1 VNIHT
6 TAGAHVTTKAVKQT
20 RYSTVAIAL
29 HWTIAAAIAL
39 QIVVG
44 WRIGDVEGVTRTA
57 VLQLHKT
64 IGVTILVLTVAR
76 LAWRMAKRPPPVDSS
91 LTSIEKKASHGVH
104 LAFYG
109 LLLAL
114 PLTGWAMVSA
124 QRIGA
129 MKLLGGVRWP
139 DFPVITALPGGV
151 QDTLAD
157 LLDKSHTALVWVMLG
172 LLALHVLG
180 ALKHHYVSRDPTVS
194 RMAPGAKPGK
204 ILEPRLIAVPVVV
217 ALLAGIG
224 YAIKAAEPPARP
236 KIAKLGDADIYLDV
250 VQPVLNHRCGYCHND
265 DQPKGGLSLA
275 SYEGIVQGGR
285 SGSSIVAG
293 DPIKSALYHRV
304 TLPSANPQYMPKE
317 GKTPLSKNEITAIA
331 WWISQGA
338 PRSAKVSSLKL
349 TPEAKAALTAIVGGD
364 DSAGDQIGAKEAPLP
379 VVPAADPVQIKRL
392 VGDGFILRKLD
403 KTSNLLVAD
412 YVSPKPVTPEAIADL
427 AKLGPQLVDL
437 NLRHAGITDAQV
449 HTIAG
454 FSHLRR
460 LRLEANA
467 ITDAAAKDIAGLKD
481 LTYVNLTNTKITD
494 AGFAAVAALP
504 NLREFY
510 VWGTPVTQPAVD
522 KVKAE
527 RKGVTLYAG
536 LSAKDVKPETKVMQP
551 TN

>member
-1 VNIHT
+1 VNIHL
-6 TAGAHVTTKAVKQT
+6 TAGAQPTTKVVKQT

-39 QIVVG
+39 QIVLG

-76 LAWRMAKRPPPVDSS
+76 LAWRLTNRPPPVDSS
-91 LTSIEKKASHGVH
+91 LTPIEKLASHWVH
-104 LAFYG
+104 VAFYG

-129 MKLLGGVRWP
+129 MKLLGGIHWP
-139 DFPVITALPGGV
+139 DFPIITGLPGGV

-157 LLDKSHTALVWVMLG
+157 LLDKTHTALVWVMLAM
-172 LLALHVLG
+172 LALHVLG
-180 ALKHHYVSRDPTVS
+180 ALKHHYISRDPTVS

-204 ILEPRLIAVPVVV
+204 IVEPRLIAIPVVV

-236 KIAKLGDADIYLDV
+236 KIAKLGDADIFLDV

-275 SYEGIVQGGR
+275 TYEGIVQGGR
-285 SGSSIVAG
+285 HGSSIAPG
-293 DPIKSALYHRV
+293 NPSKSELYKRV
-304 TLPSANPQYMPKE
+304 MLPSSNPNYMPKE

-338 PRSAKVSSLKL
+338 PKSARVSSLKM
-349 TPEAKAALTAIVGGD
+349 TPEAKDALTAIVGGAD
-364 DSAGDQIGAKEAPLP
+364 NADQIGTKTAPLP
-379 VVPAADPVQIKRL
+379 VVPAADPVQIKKL
-392 VGDGFILRKLD
+392 EGEGFILRKLD
-403 KTSNLLVAD
+403 KNSNLLVAD
-412 YVSPKPVTPEAIADL
+412 YVSPKPTTPEAIADL
-427 AKLGPQLVDL
+427 AKLGPQLIDL
-437 NLRHAGITDAQV
+437 NLRHAGITDAEV

-454 FSHLRR
+454 FSHLRH
-460 LRLEANA
+460 LRLEENA
-467 ITDAAAKDIAGLKD
+467 ITDAGAKDIAALKD

-494 AGFAAVAALP
+494 AGFSAVAALP
-504 NLREFY
+504 NLTDLYF
-510 VWGTPVTQPAVD
+510 WGTPVTQPAMD
-522 KVKAE
+522 KVKTE
-527 RKGVTLYAG
+527 HKGLALHAG
-536 LSAKDVKPETKVMQP
+536 LTAKDVKPETKVMQP

>member
-1 VNIHT
+1 MNIHT
-6 TAGAHVTTKAVKQT
+6 TAGAHATTKAVKQT

-39 QIVVG
+39 QIVLG
-44 WRIGDVEGVTRTA
+44 WRIGDVEGVTRSA

-76 LAWRMAKRPPPVDSS
+76 LAWRLVNPPPAADSS
-91 LTSIEKKASHGVH
+91 LTPIEKRASHWVH
-104 LAFYG
+104 LLFYG

-139 DFPVITALPGGV
+139 DFPIITGLPGAV

-157 LLDKSHTALVWVMLG
+157 AMDKTHTALVWVMIAA
-172 LLALHVLG
+172 LALHVLG
-180 ALKHHYVSRDPTVS
+180 ALKHHFVSKDPTVS

-204 ILEPRLIAVPVVV
+204 ILEPRLIAIPLVV
-217 ALLAGIG
+217 ALLAGVG

-236 KIAKLGDADIYLDV
+236 KIAKLGDADIFLDV

-265 DQPKGGLSLA
+265 DQPKGGLSVA
-275 SYEGIVQGGR
+275 SYQGIVQGGR
-285 SGSSIVAG
+285 SGSSILAG
-293 DPIKSALYHRV
+293 DPAKSALYHRV
-304 TLPSANPQYMPKE
+304 TLPSGDPGYMPKD

-338 PRSAKVSSLKL
+338 PQSAKISSLKL
-349 TPEAKAALTAIVGGD
+349 TPDAKAALTAIVGGD
-364 DSAGDQIGAKEAPLP
+364 DNADDSGSKEAPLP
-379 VVPAADPVQIKRL
+379 VVPAADEAQIKKL
-392 VGDGFILRKLD
+392 EGEGFILRKLV
-403 KTSNLLVAD
+403 KSSNLLVAD
-412 YVSPKPVTPEAIADL
+412 YVSPKATTPEAIADL
-427 AKLGPQLVDL
+427 AKLGPQLVEL
-437 NLRHAGITDAQV
+437 NLRHAGVTDAEV
-449 HTIAG
+449 HTIGG

-460 LRLEANA
+460 LRLEENA
-467 ITDAAAKDIAGLKD
+467 ITDAGAKEIAGLKD
-481 LTYVNLTNTKITD
+481 LTYVNLTNTKVTD
-494 AGFAAVAALP
+494 AGFAQIAALP

-510 VWGTPVTQPAVD
+510 VWGAPVTQPAID
-522 KVKAE
+522 KVQAE
-527 RKGVTLYAG
+527 HKGVTLYAG
-536 LSAKDVKPETKVMQP
+536 LTAKDVKPETKVMQP

>member
-6 TAGAHVTTKAVKQT
+6 TAGAHPTTKVVKQT

-39 QIVVG
+39 QIVLG
-44 WRIGDVEGVTRTA
+44 WRIGDVEGVTRSA

-76 LAWRMAKRPPPVDSS
+76 LVWRLVNPPPPVDSS
-91 LTSIEKKASHGVH
+91 LAPIEKLASHWVH
-104 LAFYG
+104 VAFYG

-114 PLTGWAMVSA
+114 PLTGWGMVSA

-139 DFPVITALPGGV
+139 DFPIITGLPGAV

-157 LLDKSHTALVWVMLG
+157 VLDKTHTALVWVMIAM
-172 LLALHVLG
+172 LALHILG
-180 ALKHHYVSRDPTVS
+180 ALKHHYISKDPTVS

-204 ILEPRLIAVPVVV
+204 ILEPRLIAVPLVV

-236 KIAKLGDADIYLDV
+236 KIAKVSDADIFLDV
-250 VQPVLNHRCGYCHND
+250 VQPVLNHRCGYCHNE

-285 SGSSIVAG
+285 HGSSIVPGNAARS
-293 DPIKSALYHRV
+293 DLYHRV
-304 TLPSANPQYMPKE
+304 TLPSDSPDYMPKE
-317 GKTPLSKNEITAIA
+317 GKTPLSKNEMAAIA

-338 PRSAKVSSLKL
+338 PKSAKVSSLKL
-349 TPEAKAALTAIVGGD
+349 TPEAKAALTAIVGGAD
-364 DSAGDQIGAKEAPLP
+364 NPDEGVSKGAPLP
-379 VVPAADPVQIKRL
+379 VVPAADKAQIKKL
-392 VGDGFILRKLD
+392 EGEGFILRPLTKG
-403 KTSNLLVAD
+403 SNLLVAD
-412 YVSPKPVTPEAIADL
+412 YVAPKPTTPEAIADL
-427 AKLGPQLVDL
+427 AKLGPQLIDL
-437 NLRHAGITDAQV
+437 NLRHAGITDAEV
-449 HTIAG
+449 HTVAG

-460 LRLEANA
+460 LRLEENA

-481 LTYVNLTNTKITD
+481 LTYLNLTNTKITD
-494 AGFAAVAALP
+494 AGFAQVATLP
-504 NLREFY
+504 NLEDLY
-510 VWGTPVTQPAVD
+510 IWGTAVTPAAID

-536 LSAKDVKPETKVMQP
+536 LTAKDVKPETKVMAP

>member
-1 VNIHT
+1 
-6 TAGAHVTTKAVKQT
+6 
-20 RYSTVAIAL
+20 
-29 HWTIAAAIAL
+29 
-39 QIVVG
+39 
-44 WRIGDVEGVTRTA
+44 
-57 VLQLHKT
+57 
-64 IGVTILVLTVAR
+64 
-76 LAWRMAKRPPPVDSS
+76 VDSS
-91 LTSIEKKASHGVH
+91 LAPLEKLASHWVH

-114 PLTGWAMVSA
+114 PLTGWGMVSA

-129 MKLLGGVRWP
+129 MKLLGGIRWP
-139 DFPVITALPGGV
+139 DFPLISGLPGAV

-157 LLDKSHTALVWVMLG
+157 VLDKTHTALVWVMLAM
-172 LLALHVLG
+172 LALHVLG
-180 ALKHHYVSRDPTVS
+180 ALKHHYISRDPTVS

-204 ILEPRLIAVPVVV
+204 ILEPRLIAIPLVV
-217 ALLAGIG
+217 AALAGIG

-236 KIAKLGDADIYLDV
+236 KIAKLGDADIFLDV

-275 SYEGIVQGGR
+275 SYEGILQGGR
-285 SGSSIVAG
+285 SGSAITPGNPARSE
-293 DPIKSALYHRV
+293 LYHRV
-304 TLPSANPQYMPKE
+304 MLPSADPKYMPKD

-349 TPEAKAALTAIVGGD
+349 TPDAKEALTAIVGGD
-364 DSAGDQIGAKEAPLP
+364 DSSADQAGSKQAPLP
-379 VVPAADPVQIKRL
+379 VVPAADPAQIKKL
-392 VGDGFILRKLD
+392 EGEGFILRKLE
-403 KTSNLLVAD
+403 KSSNLMVAD
-412 YVSPKPVTPEAIADL
+412 YVSPKPTTPEAIADL

-437 NLRHAGITDAQV
+437 NLRHAGVTDAEI

-460 LRLEANA
+460 LRLEENA

-481 LTYVNLTNTKITD
+481 LTYLNLTNTKITD
-494 AGFAAVAALP
+494 AGFAQVAALP
-504 NLREFY
+504 NLEDLY
-510 VWGTPVTQPAVD
+510 VWGTAVSQPAVD
-522 KVKAE
+522 KMKAE

-536 LSAKDVKPETKVMQP
+536 LTARDVKPETKVMQP

>member
-1 VNIHT
+1 MK
-6 TAGAHVTTKAVKQT
+6 AGAHATTKVVKQT
-20 RYSTVAIAL
+20 RYSSVAIAL

-39 QIVVG
+39 QIVLG

-76 LAWRMAKRPPPVDSS
+76 LVWRLTNRPPPVASS
-91 LTSIEKKASHGVH
+91 LTPIEKLASHWVH
-104 LAFYG
+104 IAFYG
-109 LLLAL
+109 ALLAL

-139 DFPVITALPGGV
+139 DFPLITGLPGAV
-151 QDTLAD
+151 QDALAD
-157 LLDKSHTALVWVMLG
+157 AMDKTHTVLVWVMLG
-172 LLALHVLG
+172 MLALHVLG
-180 ALKHHYVSRDPTVS
+180 ALKHHFISKDPTVS

-204 ILEPRLIAVPVVV
+204 ILEPRLIAVPVVI

-236 KIAKLGDADIYLDV
+236 KIAKLADADIFLDV

-285 SGSSIVAG
+285 GGSAIAPGILARSE
-293 DPIKSALYHRV
+293 LYHRV
-304 TLPSANPQYMPKE
+304 TLPSGNPNYMPKD

-349 TPEAKAALTAIVGGD
+349 TPDAKAALTAIVGGD
-364 DSAGDQIGAKEAPLP
+364 DNSSDETGSKQAPLP
-379 VVPAADPVQIKRL
+379 VVPAADPVQIKKL
-392 VGDGFILRKLD
+392 EGEGFILRKLD
-403 KTSNLLVAD
+403 RSSNLLVAD
-412 YVSPKPVTPEAIADL
+412 YVSPKPTTPEAIADL

-437 NLRHAGITDAQV
+437 NLRHAGVTDAEV
-449 HTIAG
+449 HTIAS

-460 LRLEANA
+460 LRLEENA
-467 ITDAAAKDIAGLKD
+467 ITDAAARDIAGLKD
-481 LTYVNLTNTKITD
+481 LTYLNLTNTKITD

-504 NLREFY
+504 NLEDLF
-510 VWGTPVTQPAVD
+510 VWGTTVSQPAVD
-522 KVKAE
+522 KMKAE

-536 LSAKDVKPETKVMQP
+536 LTAKDVKPETKVMAP

>member
-6 TAGAHVTTKAVKQT
+6 AAGAHATTKVVKQT

-39 QIVVG
+39 QIVLG
-44 WRIGDVEGVTRTA
+44 WRIGDVEGVTRSA
-57 VLQLHKT
+57 ILQLHKT
-64 IGVTILVLTVAR
+64 IGVTILVLTLAR
-76 LAWRMAKRPPPVDSS
+76 LVWRLVNPPPPVDTS
-91 LTSIEKKASHGVH
+91 LTPIEKLASHWVH
-104 LAFYG
+104 LFFYG
-109 LLLAL
+109 GLLAL

-139 DFPVITALPGGV
+139 DFPLITSLPGDV

-157 LLDKSHTALVWVMLG
+157 VMDKSHTVLVWLMLA
-172 LLALHVLG
+172 LLALHILG
-180 ALKHHYVSRDPTVS
+180 ALKHHYISRDPTVS

-204 ILEPRLIAVPVVV
+204 IVEPRLIAIPVVV
-217 ALLAGIG
+217 ALLAGVG
-224 YAIKAAEPPARP
+224 YAIKVAEPPARP
-236 KIAKLGDADIYLDV
+236 KIAKLGDADIFLDV

-285 SGSSIVAG
+285 SGSAITPGNLA
-293 DPIKSALYHRV
+293 KSALYHRV
-304 TLPSANPQYMPKE
+304 TLPSGDPKYMPKD
-317 GKTPLSKNEITAIA
+317 GKTPLNKNEMTAIA

-338 PRSAKVSSLKL
+338 PKSAKISSLKL
-349 TPEAKAALTAIVGGD
+349 TPDAKAALTAIVGGD
-364 DSAGDQIGAKEAPLP
+364 DDSADQAGSKGAPLP
-379 VVPAADPVQIKRL
+379 VVTAADPTQIKKL
-392 VGDGFILRKLD
+392 EGEGFILRKLE

-412 YVSPKPVTPEAIADL
+412 YVSPKPATPDAIAVL

-437 NLRHAGITDAQV
+437 NLRHAGVTDAQV

-460 LRLEANA
+460 LRLEENA
-467 ITDAAAKDIAGLKD
+467 ISDAAAKDIAGLKD
-481 LTYVNLTNTKITD
+481 LTYLNLTNTKITD
-494 AGFAAVAALP
+494 AGFAQVAALP
-504 NLREFY
+504 NLAELY
-510 VWGTPVTQPAVD
+510 VWGTTVSQPAID
-522 KVKAE
+522 KMKAE